1 MNAVPFT
8 MDVFAGLG
16 KCEGILRE
24 EPGHLVIE
32 YQSRDAIAGIVKS
45 DVRSVTVALKDL
57 ASVTITK
64 GWLGTSWM
72 GVKIELQGVRMES
85 LKDVPGM
92 CQGKVVLGIA
102 RKDRDAAER
111 FVAGLHEATDA

>member
-1 MNAVPFT
+1 MNAVPFRL
-8 MDVFAGLG
+8 DVYAGFG

-24 EPGHLVIE
+24 EQGQLVIE
-32 YQSRDAIAGIVKS
+32 YQSRDALAGGLKTDVKAIR
-45 DVRSVTVALKDL
+45 VPLKDL

-72 GVKIELQGVRMES
+72 GVKIELQGVRMET

-111 FVAGLHEATDA
+111 FVAGLHEATEE